1 MFGTQHFFTF
11 LLAGIAL
18 NLTPGQDTLYIIGRS
33 LAQGRT
39 AGIVSALGIGSGCAI
54 HITASAIGLYSLLA
68 LFPVVFTAICWS
80 GAVYLIYLG
89 VMTWIRRNSN
99 MPDFKFAGTS
109 EGRWAIYRQGM
120 TTNLLNPKIALF
132 FLAFLPQ
139 FIDPVSNFG
148 FLSFLFLGFAF
159 LFTGTIWCLV
169 VAICAS
175 TVADTL
181 RKNEKIQLGFEYFTS
196 LLFIGLGISIF
207 WSHI

>member
-1 MFGTQHFFTF
+1 
-11 LLAGIAL
+11 
-18 NLTPGQDTLYIIGRS
+18 
-33 LAQGRT
+33 
-39 AGIVSALGIGSGCAI
+39 
-54 HITASAIGLYSLLA
+54 
-68 LFPVVFTAICWS
+68 
-80 GAVYLIYLG
+80 
-89 VMTWIRRNSN
+89 